1 MAIGGKA
8 NCLSGVKS
16 KWGIDMKVGDLVKT
30 IYRDEYAIVTRVW
43 FAVGANALA
52 AEFVYPSDGYK
63 SSQPMQYI
71 KEVISGSR

>member
-1 MAIGGKA
+1 
-8 NCLSGVKS
+8 
-16 KWGIDMKVGDLVKT
+16 MKVGDLIKT

-43 FAVGANALA
+43 YAVGAKALA

-71 KEVISGSR
+71 KEVINGSR